1 MRKMDEESKE
11 VKKRKL
17 TDSTTN
23 VEFDFNDDY
32 SYSYMHKTQVTNT
45 SVNEDIA
52 PGIIIT
58 TSIDGV
64 IKFWLADTDFKD
76 KKAPSL
82 EDKLK
87 SLENGN
93 DKNESQVQ
101 DVNGN
106 SNNNND
112 DDDEPFVPGKLIFIK
127 QFKLFEELPIIQ
139 MAYSTINSNKKLM
152 ACISDYSNE
161 EIIEETDGKDKK
173 ANTKKKYQV
182 YIFDLSTIDM
192 ISIFEIDF
200 KPGSIEWCETDSN
213 PSDTAD
219 ITNTD
224 ANDIED
230 GDNLMLA
237 VSSLTSDD
245 IYIFDPLNDIKTP
258 IYSSKSVHK
267 SSVHS
272 MKYIESLKCMVSI
285 DINGMIEYWVVN
297 NNFTKPVSK
306 KLKFENKINT
316 DLIIL
321 RKLKLKPMNLI
332 QLINNKTNFVI
343 ITKNNEIF
351 IFDIFTG
358 KLINRINESLDFYKK
373 IFQVEDSGNENIIK
387 INKKF
392 EIEKNLF
399 EKSINLRLLKSIK
412 LVQFDNFLIIP
423 NLIGLKLLNLSNN
436 KIEKL
441 IKNDSRFLSISKLK
455 IKLNNSNRNLNYL
468 ITSNFKSNRI
478 LIYTNN
484 KQNENDLHTDI
495 FNENP
500 TNSIKFDEI
509 KDSFDPFR
517 NKSKYQN
524 VKVILHTNY
533 GDIKIK
539 VFPRYAPVAVENFI
553 GLCYKNY
560 YNNLKFHRIIK
571 NFMIQTGDPNND
583 GTGGESLW
591 GKPFRLELRQ
601 DVKHDKPFMVSMA
614 HGGSQFFI
622 TVKPTPWL
630 DGKHSIFGRVYE
642 GTEVVKSIENYD
654 ENDAEKPYPK
664 ILSTSIEQD

>member
-1 MRKMDEESKE
+1 MDEESKE

-76 KKAPSL
+76 KKATSL

-139 MAYSTINSNKKLM
+139 MAYSTINSNNKLM

-213 PSDTAD
+213 PSDTTD

-237 VSSLTSDD
+237 VSSLTTND
-245 IYIFDPLNDIKTP
+245 IYIFDPLNDMKTP
-258 IYSSKSVHK
+258 MYSSKSVHK
-267 SSVHS
+267 SPVHS
-272 MKYIESLKCMVSI
+272 MKYIESLKCMISI
-285 DINGMIEYWVVN
+285 DNNGMIEYWVVN

-321 RKLKLKPMNLI
+321 KKLKLKPMNLI

-412 LVQFDNFLIIP
+412 LVEFDNFLIIP
-423 NLIGLKLLNLSNN
+423 NLIGLKLLNLNNN